1 MAMFKVGDRVRRNNS
16 AHAGMRVGDIGTVTQ
31 VDGHKIYLAEY
42 TGVGSWAVASHAD
55 YNLELVRDE
64 PAAPGGEADPTGR
77 DPHVPGAK
85 LDAGKLRPTLVIR
98 DMARALEAVI
108 KVATDG
114 ANKYTPG
121 GWLEVP
127 NASERYEDADLRH
140 LLKRFKGEP
149 VDPDSKSLHLAHNA
163 WNALAKLELHLR
175 EQEGK
180 KNEQQG

>member
-1 MAMFKVGDRVRRNNS
+1 MEYVFKEGAVIRCIDAANTDRLKHGALYTVLAVS
-16 AHAGMRVGDIGTVTQ
+16 KAAVTEMPTVTI
-31 VDGHKIYLAEY
+31 VDESNKRGDWYAERFVLAQI
-42 TGVGSWAVASHAD
+42 TT
-55 YNLELVRDE
+55 
-64 PAAPGGEADPTGR
+64 PAGEADPTGR
-77 DPHVPGAK
+77 DPHAPGAK

-127 NASERYEDADLRH
+127 NAKERYEDADLRH
-140 LLKRFKGEP
+140 MLKRFKGEA
-149 VDPDSKSLHLAHNA
+149 VDTDSKSLHLAHNA

-175 EQEGK
+175 EQEK
-180 KNEQQG
+180 ANT

>member
-1 MAMFKVGDRVRRNNS
+1 MAVFKKGDRVRRVQGAWGGVRPGDEATVSCVIGPNS
-16 AHAGMRVGDIGTVTQ
+16 IQLECRYSTYRADRFELVSRADSQ
-31 VDGHKIYLAEY
+31 QPPQ
-42 TGVGSWAVASHAD
+42 VASST
-55 YNLELVRDE
+55 
-64 PAAPGGEADPTGR
+64 EADPTGK
-77 DPHVPGAK
+77 DPHQPGAK

-127 NASERYEDADLRH
+127 DAINRYEDADLRH
-140 LLKRFKGEP
+140 MLKRFKGEAT
-149 VDPDSKSLHLAHNA
+149 DTDSESLHLAHNA

-180 KNEQQG
+180 SK

>member
-1 MAMFKVGDRVRRNNS
+1 MGFQIGDRVKRVVGE
-16 AHAGMRVGDIGTVTQ
+16 HLGMPVGDVGTV
-31 VDGHKIYLAEY
+31 
-42 TGVGSWAVASHAD
+42 VGITSGGAITLEEHPGAHGPGTHTASKS
-55 YNLELVRDE
+55 ELVQRQL
-64 PAAPGGEADPTGR
+64 PPTGESDPTGK
-77 DPHVPGAK
+77 DPHQPGAK

-127 NASERYEDADLRH
+127 DAINRYEDADLRH
-140 LLKRFKGEP
+140 MLKRFKGEA
-149 VDPDSKSLHLAHNA
+149 VDTDSESLHLAHNA

-180 KNEQQG
+180 SK